1 YAQRLSDGLR
11 RTVERSDL
19 LRRGNSHLH
28 NRLFDWIAF
37 LSPAF
42 HPVEHLL
49 HPETESR
56 QFRSCLGGGVAEDPV
71 AISYYDLVSG
81 QGTGCGRVD
90 SSVGHVDASWNM
102 PSGVRLGGSGIDH
115 QYSRD
120 LVRDV
125 VVDI

>member
-1 YAQRLSDGLR
+1 M
-11 RTVERSDL
+11 ERSDL

-42 HPVEHLL
+42 HPIKHLL
-49 HPETESR
+49 HPEAESR

-81 QGTGCGRVD
+81 KEPVVEE
-90 SSVGHVDASWNM
+90 SI
-102 PSGVRLGGSGIDH
+102 VRWGMLM
-115 QYSRD
+115 
-120 LVRDV
+120 LP
-125 VVDI
+125 

>member
-1 YAQRLSDGLR
+1 MGLLNVLNCYACICLDQARRRPLRSESNRAAFLCYAQRLSDGLR

-42 HPVEHLL
+42 HPVKHLL
-49 HPETESR
+49 HPEAESR

-81 QGTGCGRVD
+81 
-90 SSVGHVDASWNM
+90 
-102 PSGVRLGGSGIDH
+102 
-115 QYSRD
+115 
-120 LVRDV
+120 
-125 VVDI
+125 